1 MVEGPENRKEEK
13 LLDELETM
21 YQRVADS
28 EKSEADSVQVEA
40 LQSYYE
46 SLQVSPDAPPETI
59 KEAYERLVA
68 FWEPGQ
74 FADNPPIREE
84 AERKLAEI
92 THAYEK
98 ILASRQRGTSPPSA
112 EPTEETSEKPD
123 RITPDKETGPQF
135 PWGQIFLGGSALVVL
150 LLAAFF
156 WPTLYH
162 YATIPSGDR
171 VYQVRT
177 NRITGTMTYFDG
189 EKWKNPPIPGV
200 KPSAPPAP
208 LPALAPPAN
217 PPERSAKQ
225 PIAAPP
231 TKPAPIEEPAVAREK
246 ELPSEKPPVQPAETK
261 GYAIQVSA
269 LRDLNM
275 AEEFV
280 ETQKKNGQPLYLAKI
295 KIKDRGVW
303 YRIYLGHFASR
314 AEAARYMKE
323 KKIKEIFPECF
334 IQRLPG

>member
-1 MVEGPENRKEEK
+1 MESQDRKEEK

-21 YQRVADS
+21 YQRVAES
-28 EKSEADSVQVEA
+28 EKSEADSVQKEA

-46 SLQVSPDAPPETI
+46 SLQVSRNAPLETI
-59 KEAYERLVA
+59 KETYERLVA

-74 FADNPPIREE
+74 FADNPPLREE

-98 ILASRQRGTSPPSA
+98 ILASRQRGSRPPSA
-112 EPTEETSEKPD
+112 EPPKKNPEKPD
-123 RITPDKETGPQF
+123 RFTPEKETGHHF
-135 PWGQIFLGGSALVVL
+135 PWGQILLGGSAFVAVL
-150 LLAAFF
+150 LAGFF

-171 VYQVRT
+171 TYQVRT
-177 NRITGTMTYFDG
+177 NRLTGSMTYFDG
-189 EKWKNPPIPGV
+189 GKWNNPPVPAYQ
-200 KPSAPPAP
+200 PSAPPA

-217 PPERSAKQ
+217 PSERLAKQ

-231 TKPAPIEEPAVAREK
+231 TKPGPAAEPEVARGK
-246 ELPSEKPPVQPAETK
+246 ELPSEKPPGQPAETK

-269 LRDLNM
+269 MRDLNR
-275 AEEFV
+275 AKEFV
-280 ETQKKNGQPLYLAKI
+280 ETQKKSGQPFYFAKI

-303 YRIYLGHFASR
+303 YRIYLGPFANK
-314 AEAARYMKE
+314 AEAARYMEE
-323 KKIKEIFPECF
+323 KKIKEFFPECF
-334 IQRLPG
+334 IQKLSG

>member
-1 MVEGPENRKEEK
+1 MESPDRKEEK

-21 YQRVADS
+21 YRRVAES
-28 EKSEADSVQVEA
+28 EKSEADSVQMEA

-46 SLQVSPDAPPETI
+46 SLQVSPDAPLETI
-59 KEAYERLVA
+59 KETYERLVD

-74 FADNPPIREE
+74 FADNPPLREE
-84 AERKLAEI
+84 AERKLTEI

-98 ILASRQRGTSPPSA
+98 ILASRQRESRPPSA
-112 EPTEETSEKPD
+112 EPPEESSKKPD
-123 RITPDKETGPQF
+123 RSTPDEETGHHF
-135 PWGQIFLGGSALVVL
+135 PWGQILLGGSAFVAV

-171 VYQVRT
+171 TYQVRT
-177 NRITGTMTYFDG
+177 NRLTGSMTYFDG
-189 EKWKNPPIPGV
+189 GKWNNPPVPAAQ
-200 KPSAPPAP
+200 PSAPQA
-208 LPALAPPAN
+208 LPALAPPAI

-231 TKPAPIEEPAVAREK
+231 TKPGPAEEPAVAGEK
-246 ELPSEKPPVQPAETK
+246 EAPSEKQPSQPAETK
-261 GYAIQVSA
+261 GYAIQVGA

-275 AEEFV
+275 AKEFV
-280 ETQKKNGQPLYLAKI
+280 ETQKKSGQPLYFAKI

-303 YRIYLGHFASR
+303 YRIYLGPFANK
-314 AEAARYMKE
+314 AEAARYMEE
-323 KKIKEIFPECF
+323 KKIKEFFPECF
-334 IQRLPG
+334 IQKLSG

>member
-1 MVEGPENRKEEK
+1 MESQDRKEEK

-21 YQRVADS
+21 YQRVAES
-28 EKSEADSVQVEA
+28 EKSEGDSVQKDA

-46 SLQVSPDAPPETI
+46 SLQVSPDAPLEAI
-59 KEAYERLVA
+59 KEAYERLVD

-74 FADNPPIREE
+74 FANTPPLREK
-84 AERKLAEI
+84 AEGKLAEI

-98 ILASRQRGTSPPSA
+98 ILASRQRQSRPPSV
-112 EPTEETSEKPD
+112 EPPEEITKRPV
-123 RITPDKETGPQF
+123 RLTPDKKKGYHF
-135 PWGQIFLGGSALVVL
+135 PWSQILLGGSAFVAV
-150 LLAAFF
+150 LLAALF

-171 VYQVRT
+171 TYQVRT
-177 NRITGTMTYFDG
+177 NRITGSMTYFDG
-189 EKWKNPPIPGV
+189 GEWKNPPVRGIN
-200 KPSAPPAP
+200 PSAPPASP
-208 LPALAPPAN
+208 LALAPPAN
-217 PPERSAKQ
+217 PPERSEKQ

-231 TKPAPIEEPAVAREK
+231 TKPGPIEEPAVAREK
-246 ELPSEKPPVQPAETK
+246 ELPSKKPPVQPAETK

-275 AEEFV
+275 AKEFV
-280 ETQKKNGQPLYLAKI
+280 ETEKKNGQPLYLAEI

-314 AEAARYMKE
+314 AEAARYMEE

>member
-1 MVEGPENRKEEK
+1 MEGSEDRKEEK
-13 LLDELETM
+13 LLDELETL
-21 YQRVADS
+21 YQRVAES
-28 EKSEADSVQVEA
+28 EKSEADSLQKEA

-46 SLQVSPDAPPETI
+46 AIQVSRNAPLETI
-59 KEAYERLVA
+59 KETYERLVA
-68 FWEPGQ
+68 FWEPGR
-74 FADNPPIREE
+74 FADNPPLREE

-112 EPTEETSEKPD
+112 EPTQKNPEKPD
-123 RITPDKETGPQF
+123 RFTPEKETGHHF
-135 PWGQIFLGGSALVVL
+135 PRGQILLGGSALVVV

-171 VYQVRT
+171 PYPVRT
-177 NRITGTMTYFDG
+177 NRITGSTTYFDG
-189 EKWKNPPIPGV
+189 GKWINPPIPAAQ
-200 KPSAPPAP
+200 PSAPPA
-208 LPALAPPAN
+208 LSALAPPAN
-217 PPERSAKQ
+217 PPERLAKQ

-231 TKPAPIEEPAVAREK
+231 TKPVPAAEPEVARGK
-246 ELPSEKPPVQPAETK
+246 ELPSEKPPGQPAETK

-269 LRDLNM
+269 LRDLNK
-275 AEEFV
+275 AKEFV
-280 ETQKKNGQPLYLAKI
+280 ETQKKSGQPLYLAEI

-303 YRIYLGHFASR
+303 YRIYLGHFANK
-314 AEAARYMKE
+314 AKAARYMEE

>member
-1 MVEGPENRKEEK
+1 MESKDRKDEK

-21 YQRVADS
+21 YQRVAES
-28 EKSEADSVQVEA
+28 EKSEADSVQKEA
-40 LQSYYE
+40 LDSYYE
-46 SLQVSPDAPPETI
+46 FLQLPRNAPLETI
-59 KEAYERLVA
+59 KETYERLVA

-74 FADNPPIREE
+74 FADNPPLREE

-98 ILASRQRGTSPPSA
+98 ILASRQRGTRPPSA
-112 EPTEETSEKPD
+112 EPAEITPEKPD
-123 RITPDKETGPQF
+123 RFTPDREAGHPF
-135 PWGQIFLGGSALVVL
+135 PWSQILLGGIAVVVV

-171 VYQVRT
+171 TYQVRT
-177 NRITGTMTYFDG
+177 NRLTGTMTYFDAG
-189 EKWKNPPIPGV
+189 QWKNPPFPGV
-200 KPSAPPAP
+200 RSSAPPAP
-208 LPALAPPAN
+208 PALAPPTN
-217 PPERSAKQ
+217 PPERSAKL
-225 PIAAPP
+225 PITAPP
-231 TKPAPIEEPAVAREK
+231 TKPGPVEEPAVAREK
-246 ELPSEKPPVQPAETK
+246 ELSPEKPPVQPAETK

-269 LRDLNM
+269 LRDLNR

-280 ETQKKNGQPLYLAKI
+280 ETQKKSGQPLYLAKI

-314 AEAARYMKE
+314 AEAARYMEE